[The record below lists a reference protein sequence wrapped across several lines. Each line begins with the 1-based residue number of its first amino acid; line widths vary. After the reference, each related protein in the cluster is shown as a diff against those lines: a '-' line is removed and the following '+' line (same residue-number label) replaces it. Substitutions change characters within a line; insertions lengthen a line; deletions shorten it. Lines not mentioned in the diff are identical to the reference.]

1 MKDIDHYS
9 VTSREGEYGLLY
21 MADLLE
27 EAALSDGSLEKITEE
42 IEEYPR
48 EERIIIRGEK
58 SFGDKA
64 EGNTELRRIKYTRK
78 LTEHVPEHLYRA
90 IGDVLRKEE

>member
-1 MKDIDHYS
+1 MKDIDDYR
-9 VTSREGEYGLLY
+9 VTSHKGEHGLLY

-27 EAALSDGSLEKITEE
+27 EAALSDGSLEKIAEE
-42 IEEYPR
+42 IQEDPR
-48 EERIIIRGEK
+48 QKRIIIRGEK